1 MFPRVGEHMDRET
14 ERVLLALEATASRAK
29 RPKRPIPRDEE
40 PPPPT
45 IQLTPS
51 TSSAPVSPSPT
62 LTDRQALPPL
72 PAVMDVLEFE
82 HLHKPLLDACNSS
95 YVLPAAVFEYSGGP
109 AFVTRSSID
118 VARLVATYDD
128 KFRHMLSEYPN
139 ANQEL
144 SKCCFFALLVCV
156 CCELSES
163 FLARGPPRGTP
174 MSGSAEALARGVA
187 ELTAH
192 VGRTPAAKAADGSR
206 TKGSGEFE
214 ELAAS
219 ARVAHRVMSRA
230 PLGPDIESF
239 LKRVQAVVSGARAL
253 RILTRGAMLDSSRL
267 FARTRS

>member
-14 ERVLLALEATASRAK
+14 ERVLLALEATASRANCKK
-29 RPKRPIPRDEE
+29 RTAPCDEE
-40 PPPPT
+40 PAPPT
-45 IQLTPS
+45 IQLAPS
-51 TSSAPVSPSPT
+51 TSSPPVSPSPT
-62 LTDRQALPPL
+62 LPDPQALPPL

-95 YVLPAAVFEYSGGP
+95 SVLPTAVFEYSGGP

-139 ANQEL
+139 ANQDL

-156 CCELSES
+156 CCEISES
-163 FLARGPPRGTP
+163 FLARGSPRGTP
-174 MSGSAEALARGVA
+174 RSASVETLARGVA

-192 VGRTPAAKAADGSR
+192 VGRNPAANAADGGR
-206 TKGSGEFE
+206 TEGSVAFDEMVK
-214 ELAAS
+214 S
-219 ARVAHRVMSRA
+219 ARVAHRVMSRS

-253 RILTRGAMLDSSRL
+253 RILTRGALLDSSRL